1 MTLKISSLSISKRTL
16 RGRQQPSDLQT
27 KFRLVAK
34 SLITNSGSQAHLR
47 EAHALIRDICP
58 NIDVAPRG
66 EYLSISRADKKITP
80 LIQELDLA
88 KSYGFK
94 GGMARELLAETLKL
108 RQFRTPRDID
118 LVRKGSYFREQDRLV
133 AQRLMPNDYKHGAR
147 IELIRSLPRYF
158 TSRDLTINE
167 VVAFKDE
174 IAISTIGLLDHVS
187 NTIRPSRYQGG
198 TIHRQPE
205 LDGRVLLK
213 MIRLFAESEHFNES
227 VELVGLPDIIN
238 FSEFDLAINLD
249 KAYQRGPKV
258 AAIFAETLVLL
269 GGLSASS
276 DPLGDLLKQLEH
288 LRYGEQDLIPHAR
301 T

>member
-1 MTLKISSLSISKRTL
+1 MTLKISALSISKRSL
-16 RGRQQPSDLQT
+16 RGRHPPSELQNR
-27 KFRLVAK
+27 FRLASK
-34 SLITNSGSQAHLR
+34 LLISNSGSQAHLR
-47 EAHALIRDICP
+47 DACALIKGLCS
-58 NIDVAPRG
+58 NIAVSASG
-66 EYLSISRADKKITP
+66 EYLNIPGANTKMFAHSE
-80 LIQELDLA
+80 QFELP

-94 GGMARELLAETLKL
+94 GGMARELLAEALQL

-118 LVRKGSYFREQDRLV
+118 LVRKGFYSTAQDRLV
-133 AQRLMPNDYKHGAR
+133 AERFMPNDFRHGAR

-167 VVAFKDE
+167 VIAFNED
-174 IAISTIGLLDHVS
+174 IYTSIIGLLDHVS
-187 NTIRPSRYQGG
+187 NTIRPSRYRGG
-198 TIHRQPE
+198 TIHRQPG

-249 KAYQRGPKV
+249 KAYQRGPEV

-269 GGLSASS
+269 GGFSASS
-276 DPLGDLLKQLEH
+276 DPLGELLKQLEH